1 MSDNALFE
9 SNFIERTYPTIVS
22 DYSTAFAEIV
32 ANSWDAGATRVDISI
47 PCKSGEPIVIEDNG
61 SGMTDEEFRSRWM
74 VIAYNRV
81 EHQGE
86 YITFTLEDGNK
97 ARRLAYGRNGVGRHA
112 LICFDDHYTIETWKD
127 GVLNTYELLASGGEA
142 AFSITRHSQTEKTGN
157 GTRITVCA
165 TKKLPDP
172 ASVVN
177 TLGYKFIFDPQF
189 NVFVNGIQVAYH
201 NTLQADRKDTI
212 DTQYGTIDIE
222 IYKIPDGEKSNAH
235 NGIAFWVN
243 GRLVGKPNWSV
254 GDVRVED
261 ARRKF
266 AIKHIIIVKA
276 DYLID
281 DVIYDWSGFRSS
293 DKVNKTYEVLVR
305 YIRKYRVEY
314 YRGKTTEVRAEAV
327 RINKEAIRNLSIPAV
342 YDLKRFFDTYLEQ
355 KPDIEADDLNI
366 IVSSLVNVLSNEN
379 GLSFL
384 AKLSV
389 MSNDSITNLDRI
401 LDEWSVADIKSV
413 LDEINC
419 RIKVIDAI
427 QKLCSDPNTD
437 ELHVLHPLVSQA
449 KWLFGIEY
457 DNLNY
462 TYNRR
467 LSTVMKDL
475 LESMRKEDTSINWD
489 KRPDLV
495 LTSDSSVSATCSEQF
510 DENDI
515 AYIDRILIIELKK
528 GGFKIGR
535 KEMNQAEEYVDS
547 IFKGNKL
554 NSTPK
559 IKAFVIG
566 DAIDATVSKR
576 KTQEDYGEV
585 YAYTYSQLVRTAEK
599 RLFSLKEKLEE
610 HYNRYNSEDYVK
622 EILNEP
628 EQLKIQEQ

>member
-1 MSDNALFE
+1 MYDNALFE
-9 SNFIERTYPTIVS
+9 NNFIERTYPTIVS
-22 DYSTAFAEIV
+22 DYPTAFAEIV
-32 ANSWDAGATRVDISI
+32 ANSWDAGATQVSISI
-47 PCKSGEPIVIEDNG
+47 PSNVGEPITIEDNG

-86 YITFTLEDGNK
+86 KITFTLEDGKK
-97 ARRLAYGRNGVGRHA
+97 AHRLAYGRNGVGRHA
-112 LICFDDHYTIETWKD
+112 LICFDDQYSIETWKD
-127 GVLNTYELLASGGEA
+127 GYLNSYELMVSGGEA
-142 AFSITRHSQTEKTGN
+142 AFSITKHTQIKKSGN
-157 GTRITVCA
+157 GTKITVSA
-165 TKKLPDP
+165 TKRLPDP
-172 ASVVN
+172 QTVVN

-189 NVFVNGIQVAYH
+189 SVFVNGTKVAFY
-201 NTLQADRKDTI
+201 NDLQPDREDTI
-212 DTQYGTIDIE
+212 QTEYGTIYVE
-222 IYKIPDGEKSNAH
+222 IYKIPDEEKSNAH

-243 GRLVGKPNWSV
+243 RRLVGKPNWSV
-254 GDVRVED
+254 GDTKVED

-276 DYLID
+276 DFLID
-281 DVIYDWSGFRSS
+281 DVTYDWSGFRSS
-293 DKVNKTYEVLVR
+293 DKVNKTFEALVHH
-305 YIRKYRVEY
+305 IRKYRVEY

-342 YDLKRFFDTYLEQ
+342 YDLKMFFDTYLEQ
-355 KPDIEADDLNI
+355 KPDIEADDFNI

-379 GLSFL
+379 GLSL
-384 AKLSV
+384 LSKLSV
-389 MSNDSITNLDRI
+389 MSNDSITNLDAI
-401 LDEWSVADIKSV
+401 LDEWSVTDIKNI
-413 LDEINC
+413 LDEIDC
-419 RIKVIDAI
+419 RIKVVDAI
-427 QKLCSDPNTD
+427 QKLCSDHNID

-449 KWLFGIEY
+449 RWLFGIEF
-457 DNLNY
+457 DNPNY

-467 LSTVMKDL
+467 LSTVMKGL
-475 LESMRKEDTSINWD
+475 LDSMLKEETSINWK

-495 LTSDSSVSATCSEQF
+495 FTSDSSISATCLEQF

-515 AYIDRILIIELKK
+515 SYIERILIIELKK

-547 IFKGNKL
+547 IYKGNKL

-566 DAIDATVSKR
+566 DTIDTGISKH

-599 RLFSLKEKLEE
+599 RLFNLKEKLEE
-610 HYNRYNSEDYVK
+610 HYNHYNSGDYIK

-628 EQLKIQEQ
+628 EQLSIHE

>member
-1 MSDNALFE
+1 MSDNAWFE

-32 ANSWDAGATRVDISI
+32 ANSWDAGATRVEISI
-47 PCKSGEPIVIEDNG
+47 PKKSGEPIIIEDNG

-86 YITFTLEDGNK
+86 YITFTMEDGNK
-97 ARRLAYGRNGVGRHA
+97 ACRLAYGRNGVGRHA

-127 GVLNTYELLASGGEA
+127 GIFNSYELLASGGET
-142 AFSITRHSQTEKTGN
+142 AFSITKHSQDKKNGN

-165 TKKLPDP
+165 SKKLPDP
-172 ASVVN
+172 VSVAN
-177 TLGYKFIFDPQF
+177 TLGYKFMFDPQF
-189 NVFVNGIQVAYH
+189 NVFVNGVQVAYH
-201 NTLQADRKDTI
+201 STLQADCEDTI
-212 DTQYGTIDIE
+212 DTEYGTIGVE
-222 IYKIPDGEKSNAH
+222 IYTIPDGEKSYAH

-266 AIKHIIIVKA
+266 AIKHIIIVKV

-281 DVIYDWSGFRSS
+281 DVVYDWSSFLNSE
-293 DKVNKTYEVLVR
+293 KVNKTYDALVR

-327 RINKEAIRNLSIPAV
+327 RTNREAIRNLSIPAV
-342 YDLKRFFDTYLEQ
+342 YDLKRFFDAYLEQ

-379 GLSFL
+379 GLSLL

-389 MSNDSITNLDRI
+389 MSSSSITELDRI

-413 LDEINC
+413 LEEIDC

-427 QKLCSDPNTD
+427 QKLCSDPSTD

-475 LESMRKEDTSINWD
+475 LDSMRKEDTSINWD

-495 LTSDSSVSATCSEQF
+495 LTSDSTVSATCSEAF

-515 AYIDRILIIELKK
+515 AFIDRILIIELKK

-547 IFKGNKL
+547 IYKGNKL
-554 NSTPK
+554 NSTPR

-566 DAIDATVSKR
+566 ETIDASISKR

-599 RLFSLKEKLEE
+599 RLFSLKGKIEE
-610 HYNRYNSEDYVK
+610 HYNRYNREDYIK
-622 EILNEP
+622 QILSEP
-628 EQLKIQEQ
+628 EQLKLQE